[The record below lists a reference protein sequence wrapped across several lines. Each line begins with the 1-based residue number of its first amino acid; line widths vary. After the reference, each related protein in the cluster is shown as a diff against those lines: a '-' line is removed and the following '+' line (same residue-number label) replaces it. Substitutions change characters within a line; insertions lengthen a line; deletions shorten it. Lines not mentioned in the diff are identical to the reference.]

1 MSETPME
8 NYKNYVK
15 LMDSM
20 TINEELQKINALH
33 HSLDENNYLTYII
46 LLDSNRKWF
55 TESQVAW
62 INQRISS
69 LLQKQEQSL
78 QMSLEKVDLDLA
90 AAPIH
95 DKSSDQG
102 EMKRIDV

>member
-15 LMDSM
+15 LMDSF
-20 TINEELQKINALH
+20 TINEELQKINAIH
-33 HSLDENNYLTYII
+33 YSLDEQNPITYAI

-55 TESQVAW
+55 TPSQIEW

-69 LLQKQEQSL
+69 LHQKQEQSL
-78 QMSLEKVDLDLA
+78 QMSLQSIDVELA
-90 AAPIH
+90 EAPILH
-95 DKSSDQG
+95 KSSDQG
-102 EMKRIDV
+102 EMKRISE